1 MTLNLDIEI
10 CAMGNIN
17 FTIGQ
22 VLFFSFKAQLLLN
35 ILKQHSIAC
44 FRIPNENTCCQYGIL
59 K

>member
-22 VLFFSFKAQLLLN
+22 VLFFSFKAQLLLKYSEATFHRLLQN
-35 ILKQHSIAC
+35 S
-44 FRIPNENTCCQYGIL
+44 
-59 K
+59 